1 MRIFF
6 KMAVKDFKIIGR
18 LRSGLYTYI
27 DNHCFFHNDCIKMR
41 LEILNESRVEE
52 INELDLFDVY
62 NDIFELSEGEKILAN
77 SPISS

>member
-1 MRIFF
+1 
-6 KMAVKDFKIIGR
+6 
-18 LRSGLYTYI
+18 
-27 DNHCFFHNDCIKMR
+27 MR